1 MSQEII
7 DNFEDDDKILRR
19 LEEEN
24 QTLRTW
30 LIVLTSILGYL
41 VIYLIETHDKF

>member
-19 LEEEN
+19 LEEGN

-30 LIVLTSILGYL
+30 LIVLISILGYL
-41 VIYLIETHDKF
+41 VIYLIETQ